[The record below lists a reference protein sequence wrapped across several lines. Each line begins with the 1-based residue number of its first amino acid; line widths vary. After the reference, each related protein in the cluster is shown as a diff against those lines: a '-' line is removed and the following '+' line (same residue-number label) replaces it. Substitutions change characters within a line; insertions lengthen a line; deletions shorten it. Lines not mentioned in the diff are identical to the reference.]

1 MKNGKEIK
9 EKFSRS
15 NQELVA
21 TFGEIYENYESIESD
36 YNSLKKDYNLLKNE
50 YDSLKKDTITNK
62 DLENTFGDSNCKFG
76 IVNLTKLND
85 EVLFDAIN
93 YFNKSCPYCKK
104 DLYAGNIRAKIEIDH
119 FFPIAKGGQDFPW
132 NLLPTCKECNR
143 KKRDKLPFEFLD
155 ASTYIECYKYL
166 ENVMLKITQNH
177 EDKLQ
182 RDEIIKHSLVDYSLK
197 KKNHDQLITELMI
210 LFNLQKEELI
220 TSTNKS
226 KTEEIKNKILTDSN
240 LRLQIEKLSS
250 YVISI
255 GIIYKALTGKQEPSY
270 EMKKQIK
277 LACVEIFGE
286 PIQKG
291 STWKKWTVLEAF
303 INYNKTENI
312 IVSEDESKF

>member
-1 MKNGKEIK
+1 
-9 EKFSRS
+9 
-15 NQELVA
+15 
-21 TFGEIYENYESIESD
+21 
-36 YNSLKKDYNLLKNE
+36 
-50 YDSLKKDTITNK
+50 
-62 DLENTFGDSNCKFG
+62 
-76 IVNLTKLND
+76 
-85 EVLFDAIN
+85 
-93 YFNKSCPYCKK
+93 
-104 DLYAGNIRAKIEIDH
+104 
-119 FFPIAKGGQDFPW
+119 
-132 NLLPTCKECNR
+132 
-143 KKRDKLPFEFLD
+143 
-155 ASTYIECYKYL
+155 
-166 ENVMLKITQNH
+166 MLKITQNH

-197 KKNHDQLITELMI
+197 KKNQNQLITELMI

-226 KTEEIKNKILTDSN
+226 KIEEIKNKILTDSN

-255 GIIYKALTGKQEPSY
+255 GIIYKALTGKQDPSY

-303 INYNKTENI
+303 SNYNKIENI